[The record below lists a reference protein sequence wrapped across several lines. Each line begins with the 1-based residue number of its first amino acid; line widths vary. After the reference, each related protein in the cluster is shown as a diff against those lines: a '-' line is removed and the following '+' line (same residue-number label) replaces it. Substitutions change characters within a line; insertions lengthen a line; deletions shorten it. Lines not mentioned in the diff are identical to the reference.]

1 LRGIVKVA
9 PSDYPLIQRT
19 YDNLVN
25 LKAEASHCPR
35 RRRPST
41 AIGVPGPLRI
51 GIGIGDNFGF
61 VTQGYI
67 DVVLIRDRPGQNL
80 FVAMSDI
87 RVARPN
93 LPIIVIGPSTDD
105 ATMLNATVCGA
116 KGHVFDGSAFGEC
129 ARALRVVS

>member
-1 LRGIVKVA
+1 
-9 PSDYPLIQRT
+9 
-19 YDNLVN
+19 
-25 LKAEASHCPR
+25 
-35 RRRPST
+35 
-41 AIGVPGPLRI
+41 
-51 GIGIGDNFGF
+51 
-61 VTQGYI
+61 
-67 DVVLIRDRPGQNL
+67 VVLIRDRPGQNL

-116 KGHVFDGSAFGEC
+116 KGHVFDGSAFGEF

>member
-1 LRGIVKVA
+1 MRGIVKVA

-35 RRRPST
+35 RRRPS
-41 AIGVPGPLRI
+41 
-51 GIGIGDNFGF
+51 
-61 VTQGYI
+61 

-116 KGHVFDGSAFGEC
+116 KGHVFDGSAFGEF